1 IIKEGSGTETLTGTS
16 TFTGGTT
23 INAGTLA
30 IGAGGSLAAGGGTSS
45 VSISIPATTTTT
57 SPQSVPGSNMVLGPG
72 ASSGHTATVYST
84 ATPNTNLLPFN
95 ASVTTA
101 PPSITNSVAGNS
113 LPFDSRNPYIGLT
126 FIIALQGVYPTRG

>member
-1 IIKEGSGTETLTGTS
+1 MHTHAAVVTG
-16 TFTGGTT
+16 
-23 INAGTLA
+23 
-30 IGAGGSLAAGGGTSS
+30 GGGTST

-101 PPSITNSVAGNS
+101 PSVTNTVAGGS
-113 LPFDSRNPYIGLT
+113 LPFDIRNPYIGLT